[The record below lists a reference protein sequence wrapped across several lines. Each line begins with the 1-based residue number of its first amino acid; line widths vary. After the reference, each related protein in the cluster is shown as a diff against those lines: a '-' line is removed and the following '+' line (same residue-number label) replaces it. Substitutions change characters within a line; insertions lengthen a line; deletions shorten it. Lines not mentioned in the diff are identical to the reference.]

1 MRVLCAW
8 CGADM
13 GEKECSGPDNGL
25 VSHSICERCRMETM
39 TELEGQGTDRE
50 KKGSALPEDD

>member
-1 MRVLCAW
+1 MEIQCAW

-25 VSHSICERCRMETM
+25 VSHSICKRCLAET
-39 TELEGQGTDRE
+39 TAKLEGRGTDRE
-50 KKGSALPEDD
+50 KNSLAIA

>member
-1 MRVLCAW
+1 MKIVCAW

-25 VSHSICERCRMETM
+25 VSHSICEQCRMEAM
-39 TELEGQGTDRE
+39 AELEGQGADRE
-50 KKGSALPEDD
+50 KKGICFA